1 MKYSAMIALMSLLL
15 VACSGSKSAQKV
27 NEDVA
32 QIELTEA
39 DEMMDDEMN
48 MTEVDSGAN
57 DPVMVEMMGGSI
69 PAEEGAPVISEANM
83 GSISEYTVGKNET
96 LMIIAFKLYGD
107 YAQWKEI
114 ANLNRDVLKNNS
126 PREGMKLK
134 YYTPSQAFVWN
145 PEGTPYLIKTGDT
158 LGTISN
164 DVYQTTQKW
173 KILWDNNRPLIKD
186 PNKIFAGFTIY
197 YPDLNRDVASEL

>member
-1 MKYSAMIALMSLLL
+1 MKYSVVVALMSFML

-27 NEDVA
+27 NEDIA

-39 DEMMDDEMN
+39 DELMDDDMGIE
-48 MTEVDSGAN
+48 MTESSS
-57 DPVMVEMMGGSI
+57 DPVMVEMMGGSL
-69 PAEEGAPVISEANM
+69 AEEGAPIISEAHSM
-83 GSISEYTVGKNET
+83 GAVSEYTVGKNET
-96 LMIIAFKLYGD
+96 LMIIAFKIYGD

-126 PREGMKLK
+126 PKEGMKLK
-134 YYTPSQAFVWN
+134 YHAPAQAFVWN
-145 PEGTPYLIKTGDT
+145 PEGNPYLIKTGDT

-164 DVYQTTQKW
+164 EVYQTTQKW
-173 KILWDNNRPLIKD
+173 KVLWDNNRPLIKN
-186 PNKIFAGFTIY
+186 PHKIYAGFTIY